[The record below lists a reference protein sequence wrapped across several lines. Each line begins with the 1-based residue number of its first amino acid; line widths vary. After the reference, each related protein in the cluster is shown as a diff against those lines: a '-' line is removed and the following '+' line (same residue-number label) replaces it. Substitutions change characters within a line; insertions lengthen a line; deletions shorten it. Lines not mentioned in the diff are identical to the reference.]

1 MGDGTKAD
9 GRGQR
14 RAKVVSFLSKLEHDR
29 RANLEKLKALAN
41 QLRDQLTS
49 DPFDS
54 NLWEIVAVGLLRRAG
69 KNRNSATLSFT
80 AQERIGGCV
89 LGGDFNTVAKALVVL
104 RYHRRAQAIENQRS
118 FITAVSY
125 VEVAASGVEIYHL
138 TEEHLNAACDAIAK
152 DYSDGGA
159 YNLHKAVGEFAAHLD
174 SNGLCRIPL
183 NFKYAK
189 MRRPDNAG
197 GLEIQRL
204 DDPAALETSSDKMA
218 GVDVYK
224 LLGALYQK
232 VPRDHRYRLQTLIL
246 AILAAAGRRFAE
258 VAALPL
264 NCLRNEPTGETALRY
279 FPRKVSYGQTFT
291 PLREVWLATHMAP
304 IVKGAVEELS
314 ELCAGPRDTAKR
326 MREVSGP
333 VLDFLSVVDESRIL
347 GVEDLEGLGIP
358 ASILYA
364 NGWLRTN
371 GFAQP
376 DLRAERKRSGS
387 KGWVTTVESVREY
400 CKRDYQD
407 RLISPIHIDQFGKE
421 YFLGDMLICQ
431 YMYLGGTDG
440 DRAFWLANSY
450 SHVMLDKFIERVLP
464 KLAREFAPD
473 IEVRID
479 FTSHAFRHTINTM
492 LDEGG
497 LPELLQTDWFGRK
510 NARDT
515 KAYQHTSRAKRVLE
529 VRQALLD
536 GGANGLIQES
546 LKKIPI
552 ELHDAYL
559 EARVRAVHDVGPGVC
574 IHDFSQ
580 VPCERHLQC
589 SAECEDFVWAKSDP
603 GRIEEVKRQWAMAV
617 VALETAEN
625 RARGDRPRKSRDWI
639 AHAEKKLRILQ
650 TQLNDNGI
658 ALFDAHEFLI
668 RSSDE
673 K

>member
-1 MGDGTKAD
+1 M
-9 GRGQR
+9 
-14 RAKVVSFLSKLEHDR
+14 SK
-29 RANLEKLKALAN
+29 
-41 QLRDQLTS
+41 
-49 DPFDS
+49 
-54 NLWEIVAVGLLRRAG
+54 
-69 KNRNSATLSFT
+69 
-80 AQERIGGCV
+80 C
-89 LGGDFNTVAKALVVL
+89 
-104 RYHRRAQAIENQRS
+104 
-118 FITAVSY
+118 
-125 VEVAASGVEIYHL
+125 AS
-138 TEEHLNAACDAIAK
+138 T
-152 DYSDGGA
+152 
-159 YNLHKAVGEFAAHLD
+159 
-174 SNGLCRIPL
+174 
-183 NFKYAK
+183 
-189 MRRPDNAG
+189 
-197 GLEIQRL
+197 
-204 DDPAALETSSDKMA
+204 
-218 GVDVYK
+218 
-224 LLGALYQK
+224 
-232 VPRDHRYRLQTLIL
+232 
-246 AILAAAGRRFAE
+246 
-258 VAALPL
+258 
-264 NCLRNEPTGETALRY
+264 
-279 FPRKVSYGQTFT
+279 
-291 PLREVWLATHMAP
+291 
-304 IVKGAVEELS
+304 
-314 ELCAGPRDTAKR
+314 
-326 MREVSGP
+326 
-333 VLDFLSVVDESRIL
+333 
-347 GVEDLEGLGIP
+347 
-358 ASILYA
+358 
-364 NGWLRTN
+364 
-371 GFAQP
+371 
-376 DLRAERKRSGS
+376 
-387 KGWVTTVESVREY
+387 
-400 CKRDYQD
+400 
-407 RLISPIHIDQFGKE
+407 
-421 YFLGDMLICQ
+421 
-431 YMYLGGTDG
+431 
-440 DRAFWLANSY
+440 
-450 SHVMLDKFIERVLP
+450 
-464 KLAREFAPD
+464 